1 MVELFP
7 KNLEKDVNV
16 DTYLKITFDSE
27 AIIGDIG
34 IIAIYDAEDDSLVHK
49 IDLADHP
56 VVDPTAFQKLTLETA
71 NTKINIIGNVPGE
84 DGITYP
90 NQVRIVNYNPVIVD
104 GRAMKII
111 PHNNKLKYNKTYYIK
126 IDNGAITGTS
136 NGIVFTG
143 IEDKTQWC
151 FSTKAQPS
159 VTVNEIYVDSNGT
172 KDFTTVQGALDYI
185 PASNINNYTIH
196 IATGVYEELLFT
208 SNKSNIFLIGE
219 DKVNIIIQYNNYDS
233 FNNGTGSGTTSD
245 INTGLA
251 ATTPFARGGRSI
263 FLISGGDNIQL
274 DNIIFK
280 STHPQ
285 GSAQANQA
293 ETIYFNST
301 GRLIAKNCSFTGYQD
316 TLQLKG
322 FSWFY
327 NCFISGDVDFIWG
340 ANNTALFEKCEI
352 QSRYNSNGG
361 YIVQARSISGFAGF
375 VFLDC
380 LITRE
385 SDQVKDNSVYLARS
399 YTTSRANTSYNDNV
413 AFINCKIDTHIKSIG
428 YLLPSVLVVTNPVE
442 SSSVSGWREYG
453 SYNDKGLLDLTLR
466 GATNGTIEKKG
477 PVYSSNP
484 TVHGTYILTQDEANA
499 LYSNR
504 SIILSGTTYNSS
516 SYSGY
521 SGGWNPSL

>member
-1 MVELFP
+1 M
-7 KNLEKDVNV
+7 
-16 DTYLKITFDSE
+16 
-27 AIIGDIG
+27 
-34 IIAIYDAEDDSLVHK
+34 
-49 IDLADHP
+49 
-56 VVDPTAFQKLTLETA
+56 
-71 NTKINIIGNVPGE
+71 
-84 DGITYP
+84 
-90 NQVRIVNYNPVIVD
+90 
-104 GRAMKII
+104 
-111 PHNNKLKYNKTYYIK
+111 
-126 IDNGAITGTS
+126 
-136 NGIVFTG
+136 
-143 IEDKTQWC
+143 
-151 FSTKAQPS
+151 
-159 VTVNEIYVDSNGT
+159 YVDSNGT

-274 DNIIFK
+274 ENIIFK

-453 SYNDKGLLDLTLR
+453 SYNDTGILDLSCR
-466 GATNGTIEKKG
+466 GATNGTIEKYD
-477 PVYSSNP
+477 PVYSTNP
-484 TVHGTYILTQDEANA
+484 TVHGTYILTQDEAKA
-499 LYSNR
+499 LYTDR
-504 SIILSGTTYNSS
+504 SKILSGTTYNSF